1 MFYGQRKDPDTEYL
15 EDQLEQYKEY
25 ERKRNK
31 EAAEKQAQKKK
42 DRQEYLYNEYR
53 TAETWPEALQK
64 QASLMARE
72 ANWEAGENFK
82 RGTYFYDSV
91 KACERG
97 LEIWREV
104 EDAKQAKI
112 KELQRQLEATR
123 DEIRFE
129 VAQQLASESDKVGWQ
144 GVASSIEE
152 DTLEGW
158 LDW

>member
-1 MFYGQRKDPDTEYL
+1 MFHNQTDPDKQYL
-15 EDQLEQYKEY
+15 EDQLEQYKEA
-25 ERKRNK
+25 ERQRNE
-31 EAAEKQAQKKK
+31 EAAEKRAQQEKE
-42 DRQEYLYNEYR
+42 RQQYLYAEYR

-72 ANWEAGENFK
+72 ANYEAGENF
-82 RGTYFYDSV
+82 RPGTYFTDSV
-91 KACERG
+91 EACERG

-104 EDAKQAKI
+104 EETKQAQT
-112 KELQRQLEATR
+112 KELQRQLEAAR
-123 DEIRFE
+123 DEIRFA
-129 VAQQLASESDKVGWQ
+129 VARQLASESDKIGWQ